1 MSKDKSN
8 IWSGFWAR
16 LLAFIVDLIVLGA
29 ICYAFGM
36 MASDYAASL
45 GSNGRAFGL
54 VLGVIYFGLTAS
66 GLFGGRSIGMR
77 ALGLKVV
84 RLDGRPLGLIA
95 AFGRAL
101 LLVAPMML
109 NGWYFTVADSNL
121 AYGLTVV
128 AVTAVVGVGLA
139 QIYLLLFNGP
149 TRRLVHDLVFGSIVV
164 RAGAGDFEAP
174 KVGAHAVVAA
184 VLVMAGLGLGIGGQL
199 MMQAWLPKL
208 AATMGPLQR
217 VMDAENKLP
226 EVVETTVGDNTTTY
240 YSNAGPAQTTR
251 TLVVTAKV
259 RKWPADVNQELARI
273 GAVAVKSYRF
283 APGQGLTVRI
293 VYGFDLGFASYSNSY
308 TDQFSTQC
316 TRADVKCLAR

>member
-1 MSKDKSN
+1 MSKDKPSD
-8 IWSGFWAR
+8 WSGFWAR

-29 ICYAFGM
+29 VCYAVGM
-36 MASDYAASL
+36 LAGDYAAGL

-84 RLDGRPLGLIA
+84 RLDGKPLGLAA

-101 LLVAPMML
+101 LLVGPMML
-109 NGWYFTVADSNL
+109 NGWYFTVADPNL
-121 AYGLTVV
+121 AYVL
-128 AVTAVVGVGLA
+128 TAVAITAVFGVSLA

-149 TRRLVHDLVFGSIVV
+149 TRRLLHDLVFGSIVV
-164 RAGAGDFEAP
+164 RAGAGAFEAP
-174 KVGAHAVVAA
+174 KVRAHAVVAA
-184 VLVMAGLGLGIGGQL
+184 VLVLAGLGLGVCGPSIVRG
-199 MMQAWLPKL
+199 ALPKL
-208 AATMGPLQR
+208 SAAIAPEQR
-217 VMDAENKLP
+217 MVDAVDKLP
-226 EVVETTVGDNTTTY
+226 EVVEAGAMDNTTTF
-240 YSNAGPAQTTR
+240 YSNAGPARTTR

-308 TDQFSTQC
+308 SDQFSTQC
-316 TRADVKCLAR
+316 TRADVKCLAQ